1 MCRWARSG
9 IHRSWKE
16 LIVSVN
22 SDAIFVNGNRPTPLD
37 RAAQAFCEI
46 CSRTDAPT
54 LNGRTLGHGLPPR
67 RISVREL
74 VELLPL
80 LQPVARDVVWR
91 ELVRLVRASGE
102 PWPTV
107 AVGLAL
113 PGLRTA
119 AARLVRDYS
128 GDPEDLDS
136 ELVTA
141 FYEALAEADIDGPM
155 VCAKLRATAYNQ
167 VRRMRYGAMAYAA
180 RTRDLDTLPEPSL
193 TPAWDGHPD
202 FVLASAVNASVITRE
217 EAELIGASRLDGTS
231 LSAVAQ
237 RLGLPIT
244 TAWCRRKSAEARL
257 TAWIKEDKS
266 SS

>member
-1 MCRWARSG
+1 M
-9 IHRSWKE
+9 
-16 LIVSVN
+16 SVN

-46 CSRTDAPT
+46 CSRADAPT
-54 LNGRTLGHGLPPR
+54 INGRPLGHGLPPR
-67 RISVREL
+67 PISVREL

-91 ELVRLVRASGE
+91 ELVRLVRASGD

-141 FYEALAEADIDGPM
+141 FYE
-155 VCAKLRATAYNQ
+155 
-167 VRRMRYGAMAYAA
+167 
-180 RTRDLDTLPEPSL
+180 PSL
-193 TPAWDGHPD
+193 GPTSMAPWSVRSCERRPTTRSAGCGTAPWPTRPAPEISTPCP
-202 FVLASAVNASVITRE
+202 
-217 EAELIGASRLDGTS
+217 S
-231 LSAVAQ
+231 LH
-237 RLGLPIT
+237 
-244 TAWCRRKSAEARL
+244 
-257 TAWIKEDKS
+257 
-266 SS
+266 